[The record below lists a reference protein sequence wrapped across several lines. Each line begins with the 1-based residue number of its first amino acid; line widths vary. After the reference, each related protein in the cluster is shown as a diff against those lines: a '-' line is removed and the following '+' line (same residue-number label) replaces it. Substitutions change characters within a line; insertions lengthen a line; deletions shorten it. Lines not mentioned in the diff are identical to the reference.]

1 MAITIEQIAA
11 IISKVTK
18 SDSVLEEVK
27 SAGTTFAYELLSQY
41 DWHPLRGSD
50 TQTTTLGTAT
60 YALQGASKDCG
71 KLIMLLYETQEIEYV
86 TQEDFYRRIQ
96 GVQLSQ
102 IPVTMWTISGYD
114 VEGFPVVKLAGT
126 PQITGETIEYV
137 YTKRIDESDPFK
149 DLPAFMMNIIRLRML
164 AEFYPYPAKSEQYAK
179 LAQEAIDRALWIQ
192 KEKEGLNV
200 RMQQD
205 PDRIMSNQ
213 LANDLAARRH
223 YSGRIG

>member
-11 IISKVTK
+11 IIAKITK
-18 SDSVLEEVK
+18 AESVIDEVK
-27 SAGTTFAYELLSQY
+27 AAGTTFAYELLSQY
-41 DWHPLRGSD
+41 DWHQLRGSA
-50 TQTTTLGTAT
+50 TKTTTSGTAT

-71 KLIMLLYETQEIEYV
+71 KLIMLLYETFEIGYVPQEE
-86 TQEDFYRRIQ
+86 FYRRNQ
-96 GVQLSQ
+96 GTQLSQ
-102 IPVTMWTISGYD
+102 IPVSMWTISGYD
-114 VEGFPVVKLAGT
+114 VEGFPVVKLSGT
-126 PQITGETIEYV
+126 PQVSGETIEYV
-137 YTKRIDESDPFK
+137 YTKRIDETDPFK

-205 PDRIMSNQ
+205 PDRALSNQ